1 MLRLQLGVASH
12 QLMRRK
18 TRCRGRKAIQEYIQG
33 AYAHILLSPSPSQAL
48 DSTEFQRKYLQ
59 QKEQEG
65 YVSKDETFHP
75 QTRTCHKL
83 QFQTTNFLDK
93 VFP

>member
-1 MLRLQLGVASH
+1 
-12 QLMRRK
+12 MRRR
-18 TRCRGRKAIQEYIQG
+18 TRCKDRKAIQEYIQG
-33 AYAHILLSPSPSQAL
+33 AYAHIRLSPSLSQAL
-48 DSTEFQRKYLQ
+48 NSTEFQRKHLQ

-65 YVSKDETFHP
+65 YVSRDETFPP
-75 QTRTCHKL
+75 QTRTCHTL